1 MSNNKHAILV
11 LFVILFLVMA
21 GFGIVIPNIPYFIEA
36 LGGNST
42 VMGFFMASYSIMQFI
57 FAPLWGRMSDRIGR
71 RPVLLIGLGGY
82 AVTFFLFGFVSSLWM
97 LFAIRI
103 LAGMISSATLPT
115 AMAYIADITEE
126 GERSKGM
133 GMMGAA
139 MGLGMILGP
148 ALGGLL
154 GHQNFS
160 LPFFAAGGLAFLAW
174 PFAWAWLPESNQSQS
189 SGLGAKT
196 RSIIPAA
203 LFRHALRNLFVL
215 AFALNFTLA
224 MFEASFAFFIAD
236 RGGYGPREMGILFAV
251 MGLCGAI
258 VQGGLLGRL
267 AKRFGDSRMVIA
279 GLVITGAGLLLL
291 LSAHRLPGLLVTSAI
306 FNVGASLVGPGINS
320 LASLHN
326 EHGQGVVQGMMQS
339 ASSLGRIIGPVAG
352 GLLYAF
358 NSNLPY
364 ITGAAILGVYLA
376 GFGRRLEP
384 KTVRPDEI

>member
-1 MSNNKHAILV
+1 MSNHKHAILV

-57 FAPLWGRMSDRIGR
+57 FAPLWGRLSDRVGR

-82 AVTFFLFGFVSSLWM
+82 AVTFFLFGFVTSLWM
-97 LFAIRI
+97 MFAIRI

-115 AMAYIADITEE
+115 AMAYIADSTEE

-154 GHQNFS
+154 GHQDFA

-174 PFAWAWLPESNQSQS
+174 PFAWAWLPESHENQSS
-189 SGLGAKT
+189 SAGATT

-203 LFRHALRNLFVL
+203 LFRHALRNLFIL
-215 AFALNFTLA
+215 AFALNFTVA

-267 AKRFGDSRMVIA
+267 ARRFGDSRVVIA
-279 GLVITGAGLLLL
+279 GLGTTGAGLLLL
-291 LSAHRLPGLLVTSAI
+291 LSAHRLPGLLITSAI
-306 FNVGASLVGPGINS
+306 FNMGASLVGPGINS

-326 EHGQGVVQGMMQS
+326 EHGQGTVQGMMQS

-352 GLLYAF
+352 GLLYAA
-358 NSNLPY
+358 NTNLPY
-364 ITGAAILGVYLA
+364 ITGAAVLGLYLA
-376 GFGRRLEP
+376 RYGRRLAP
-384 KTVRPDEI
+384 KTFSS